1 MNWKQQGKA
10 VTAAVKLADGRMGTI
25 VIVGPRSNARGAVV
39 VAPKSGEEVDK
50 LPFVEGASLLHPK
63 DVVSILV
70 MQERL
75 HGDSGLSAPSAPPEL
90 AS

>member
-1 MNWKQQGKA
+1 M
-10 VTAAVKLADGRMGTI
+10 TAPVKLTDGRMGTI

-39 VAPKSGEEVDK
+39 VVPKNDQEMDK
-50 LPFVEGASLLHPK
+50 MPFVDGVSLLQPK
-63 DVVSILV
+63 DVVTIMV

-75 HGDSGLSAPSAPPEL
+75 HGDSGLPAPPQL

>member
-10 VTAAVKLADGRMGTI
+10 VTSGVKLKDGRAGTV
-25 VIVGPRSNARGAVV
+25 VIVGPRSNAKGAVLI
-39 VAPKSGEEVDK
+39 APKEGGQVDK
-50 LPFVEGASLLHPK
+50 LAFTEGASLLNPR
-63 DVVSILV
+63 DVVTILV

-75 HGDSGLSAPSAPPEL
+75 HGDSGLPAPPEL

>member
-10 VTAAVKLADGRMGTI
+10 VTAAVKLADGRAGTI
-25 VIVGPRSNARGAVV
+25 VIVGPRSNARGAVI
-39 VAPKSGEEVDK
+39 VAPKSGQDVEK
-50 LPFVEGASLLHPK
+50 LAFAEGVSLLHPK

-75 HGDSGLSAPSAPPEL
+75 HGDSGLAAPHGL

>member
-1 MNWKQQGKA
+1 MNWKQQGRA
-10 VTAAVKLADGRMGTI
+10 VTAAVKLTDGRAGTI
-25 VIVGPRSNARGAVV
+25 VIVGPRTNARGAVV
-39 VAPKSGEEVDK
+39 VAPRSGDDVDK
-50 LPFVEGASLLHPK
+50 LPFVDGARLLHPR

-75 HGDSGLSAPSAPPEL
+75 HGDSGLAAPPEL